1 MSVCMLGT
9 LVSCAKTDQL
19 IRADSFGF
27 KNHYS
32 MRVQIHCGIG
42 YILRGFWPGK
52 SNEPARDKVG
62 DCLLHIVLQ
71 GGHLLFDTGLRT
83 RLPLLKLK
91 NYSAP

>member
-1 MSVCMLGT
+1 VSVCMSGT

-19 IRADSFGF
+19 IGADSFGLR
-27 KNHYS
+27 NHYY

-42 YILRGFWPGK
+42 YILRGFWPEK